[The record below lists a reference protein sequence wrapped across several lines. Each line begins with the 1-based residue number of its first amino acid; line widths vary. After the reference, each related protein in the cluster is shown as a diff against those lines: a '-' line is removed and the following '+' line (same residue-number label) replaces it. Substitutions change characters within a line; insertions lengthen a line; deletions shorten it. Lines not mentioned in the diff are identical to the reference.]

1 MFDSFDIQKYL
12 DKKPPSDGSFTT
24 TQEIKELNSIP
35 INEGFVKE
43 KDDIKASF
51 LKLSNKKGLDISGED
66 LDEVIDKSA
75 KVVLKIKKHH
85 NRPRPKV
92 LAKKNNIKFKDKEL
106 DSMKTPSYP
115 SGHSVQGILIAK
127 LIGDKFPKHAK
138 EFLKL
143 GKDISYSRN
152 VAHAHYKSDSKFGE
166 QLGKDM
172 FEHLKSANATL
183 KSKNEKSSPAK
194 LLKGKKKKQKDNKK
208 QTNNTVTIP
217 DNAITASHSDQAIA
231 RKKFQNANNKV
242 IPKGTKVTFNKT
254 TGKYTYYYVPS
265 DSPVK
270 KATRKVCLPKAKIAS
285 MSSSE
290 KQKVINAKKAAAS
303 KGKQVRSSKSFIRD
317 GSTKSKGLR
326 DWVKQD
332 WRQVGNPSKKCGEK

>member
-1 MFDSFDIQKYL
+1 MFKGFDIQKYL

-24 TQEIKELNSIP
+24 TQEIKELNKIP
-35 INEGFVKE
+35 INERFVKE
-43 KDDIKASF
+43 KDDIKSSF
-51 LKLSNKKGLDISGED
+51 LKLAKKKDLNISSED
-66 LDEVIDKSA
+66 LDKVIDESA
-75 KVVLKIKKHH
+75 KVILKIKKHH
-85 NRPRPKV
+85 NRPRPKA
-92 LAKKNNIKFKDKEL
+92 LAKKNNIKFDDKEL

-115 SGHSVQGILIAK
+115 SGHSAQGILIAK

-172 FEHLKSANATL
+172 FEHLKS
-183 KSKNEKSSPAK
+183 
-194 LLKGKKKKQKDNKK
+194 
-208 QTNNTVTIP
+208 
-217 DNAITASHSDQAIA
+217 
-231 RKKFQNANNKV
+231 
-242 IPKGTKVTFNKT
+242 
-254 TGKYTYYYVPS
+254 
-265 DSPVK
+265 DSPFKK
-270 KATRKVCLPKAKIAS
+270 KATRKVCLPKAKIAR
-285 MSSSE
+285 MSSAE
-290 KQKVINAKKAAAS
+290 KQKVIRAKRTAAS

-317 GSTKSKGLR
+317 GSTRSKGLR

>member
-1 MFDSFDIQKYL
+1 MFKGFDIQKYL
-12 DKKPPSDGSFTT
+12 DKKPPSEGSFTT

-35 INEGFVKE
+35 INERFVKE
-43 KDDIKASF
+43 KDDIKSSF
-51 LKLSNKKGLDISGED
+51 LKLAKKKDLNISSED
-66 LDEVIDKSA
+66 LDKVIAESA
-75 KVVLKIKKHH
+75 KVILKIKKHH
-85 NRPRPKV
+85 NRPRPKA
-92 LAKKNNIKFKDKEL
+92 LAKKNNIKLDDKEL

-115 SGHSVQGILIAK
+115 SGHSAQGILIAR

-143 GKDISYSRN
+143 GKDISYSRS

-172 FEHLKSANATL
+172 YEHLKS
-183 KSKNEKSSPAK
+183 
-194 LLKGKKKKQKDNKK
+194 
-208 QTNNTVTIP
+208 
-217 DNAITASHSDQAIA
+217 
-231 RKKFQNANNKV
+231 
-242 IPKGTKVTFNKT
+242 
-254 TGKYTYYYVPS
+254 
-265 DSPVK
+265 DSPLK